1 MTALSSFALAPP
13 SASYVCYYL
22 YLTRESLIRVFNLEM
37 ALLYIRSSKLVND
50 AILPPCL
57 ISASALFIISLIC
70 SLLNIYARKWI
81 PAPP

>member
-1 MTALSSFALAPP
+1 
-13 SASYVCYYL
+13 
-22 YLTRESLIRVFNLEM
+22 
-37 ALLYIRSSKLVND
+37 
-50 AILPPCL
+50 L